1 MKITIKHNP
10 YSNKTEVLLDGNL
23 NEKIS
28 SDFGTQAYYQIYENM
43 LEKILT
49 EFGISGES
57 INVEFVGIVEHFEA
71 MQSTIAEV
79 SNKFDVK
86 IQFKHL
92 PIRKPSDLLEEVRLG
107 FKAFCNTDWHG
118 ADIGLEDLKEEFK
131 ETDDTD
137 ADINVIATMSSGK
150 STLINSMI
158 GAEILPAANEATTAT
173 VLRFFDTENT
183 DRIIAHRIGENNK
196 ILAEN
201 IDITDNASEILKE
214 WNSAPAT
221 KEVHLYGELH
231 GIHSQKHSRLV
242 LVDTPGPNNSQ
253 DASHQETT
261 HQILQDVNKS
271 VVLYVLNAG
280 QLRTNDDAEL
290 LKQVREAMELDVQ
303 SHDRFIFVLNQIDR
317 FDPKKGES
325 VPSALDRMR
334 IYLEKTIGIKK
345 PNIYPVSAMAA
356 MVLRKQLENQ
366 ELTED
371 EEGDLFKFT
380 RKFTNNESMHLA
392 QYMPLSPHVEDI
404 INAELAAAKSDEEKA
419 LIHSGVPIV
428 EEVINEYLEK
438 YALPQRVGSLLKIFG
453 KMIGTVKANINA
465 QLEALNNPGEEIIEQ
480 INIMKSQISQIEEVG
495 KDVLREAIDIPV
507 IDDKLTSKIFES
519 KKKDSKKISD
529 IIAKLENYGDFVNKN
544 DGIQY
549 LKQAQTKI
557 KDVFAQS
564 TTTFKNLAREKNE
577 EDIELLKAS
586 FINKTKELFGSSG
599 DNLFSGLLLQG
610 IENTNFNPSFVEVE
624 AKVISSEEQ
633 VLKTRFEEK
642 RVWYKLWLGTETV
655 EVNYWDTETIH
666 TINCH
671 EEGVNL
677 LQICEEDLDG
687 FMGAV
692 ETKFKENRSKLIE
705 SLEKTT
711 LDMINQRCS
720 SIEEQMTKIVKLD
733 QNEREDKILKL
744 TDVMK
749 KTDELTNKVNSDARC
764 QKV

>member
-158 GAEILPAANEATTAT
+158 GAEILPAANKATTAT

-214 WNSAPAT
+214 WNSDPAT

-253 DASHQETT
+253 DASHQQTT

-271 VVLYVLNAG
+271 VVLYVLNATQMG
-280 QLRTNDDAEL
+280 INDDANL
-290 LKQVREAMELDVQ
+290 LKDVRDAMELDAQ
-303 SHDRFIFVLNQIDR
+303 SHDRFIFVVNKIDG
-317 FDPKKGES
+317 FDPEKGES
-325 VPSALDRMR
+325 VSSALEDSRT
-334 IYLEKTIGIKK
+334 YLENTIGIKK
-345 PNIYPVSAMAA
+345 PNIYPVSAITSL
-356 MVLRKQLENQ
+356 VIRKHLEGKK
-366 ELTED
+366 LTRSENTLFSGNVGLFV
-371 EEGDLFKFT
+371 EEP
-380 RKFTNNESMHLA
+380 SMHLA

-453 KMIGTVKANINA
+453 KMIDTVKANINA
-465 QLEALNNPGEEIIEQ
+465 QMEVLKNPSEDTQQKINDMTDKLAQIKQVGNDVMQEANNMPLLSTNLLKILQEHKKKALEEIE
-480 INIMKSQISQIEEVG
+480 N
-495 KDVLREAIDIPV
+495 VL
-507 IDDKLTSKIFES
+507 DKLGNQGNAVSTNDGRRYLAIA
-519 KKKDSKKISD
+519 KKEISD
-529 IIAKLENYGDFVNKN
+529 IFAKSAVIFD
-544 DGIQY
+544 
-549 LKQAQTKI
+549 
-557 KDVFAQS
+557 
-564 TTTFKNLAREKNE
+564 NLAREKNK
-577 EDIELLKAS
+577 EDIEFLKDS
-586 FINKTKELFGSSG
+586 FINKTKELFDSSG
-599 DNLFSGLLLQG
+599 EDLFGGLLLQS
-610 IENTNFNPSFVEVE
+610 IKNTNFNLAFDNVE
-624 AKVISSEEQ
+624 ASVVSNEVD
-633 VLKTRFEEK
+633 VLKTRTVQKRRLWILWTYDVEE
-642 RVWYKLWLGTETV
+642 E
-655 EVNYWDTETIH
+655 YWDTETIYI
-666 TINCH
+666 INCYD
-671 EEGVNL
+671 EAIKLRKVCYG
-677 LQICEEDLDG
+677 DLDC
-687 FMGAV
+687 FMDSA
-692 ETKFKENRSKLIE
+692 KEQLAENKTMFLE
-705 SLEKTT
+705 SLQKNTFATIEVRCKVLHKQMNETAK
-711 LDMINQRCS
+711 LDSDKRKD
-720 SIEEQMTKIVKLD
+720 KIVKLSKVL
-733 QNEREDKILKL
+733 QML
-744 TDVMK
+744 
-749 KTDELTNKVNSDARC
+749 DEYLATKPV
-764 QKV
+764 VI